1 LVIPDVQESPIWKP
15 TPETEWVRSH
25 LKVPIIVNQQVAGTL
40 NLHSKTPGFYSDRH
54 AQTLKIFADQ
64 VGIAVR
70 NSMLFEEVQN
80 LATVDEL
87 TGLYNRRG
95 FLEICHR
102 EIGRLQR
109 YQRPLSVLF
118 VDIDHFKQ
126 FNDRYSYEVGDQVL
140 KSVAQTLK
148 HGVREIDVVGRY
160 GGEESVILLPEID
173 QKYAVE
179 TAERLRMQIE
189 RLRVSSDQ
197 GELGVT
203 ASFGVAT
210 LVPKHEKAIMLSERE
225 QEKLLEEL
233 IAKAGAALHFAKK
246 EGRNRVIVNE

>member
-1 LVIPDVQESPIWKP
+1 MSN
-15 TPETEWVRSH
+15 TEWICSYVNAPVTVGG
-25 LKVPIIVNQQVAGTL
+25 KVVAVINLDSREAGFYTTEHAKNLQVFASQVA
-40 NLHSKTPGFYSDRH
+40 
-54 AQTLKIFADQ
+54 
-64 VGIAVR
+64 IAVQ
-70 NSMLFEEVQN
+70 NAMLFEEVQN

-102 EIGRLQR
+102 EIGRLRR
-109 YQRPLSVLF
+109 YDRPLSVLF

-140 KSVAQTLK
+140 KLVANTLNDN
-148 HGVREIDVVGRY
+148 VREIDVVGRY
-160 GGEESVILLPEID
+160 GGEETVILLPEVD
-173 QKYAVE
+173 QKTATE

-189 RLRVSSDQ
+189 RLRISSDQ

-210 LVPKHEKAIMLSERE
+210 LVPEHKKETVLSEKE
-225 QEKLLEEL
+225 QEKILEEL
-233 IAKAGAALHFAKK
+233 ITKAGAALHFAKK